1 MSAMTPRARPPIQSA
16 YLDHNATT
24 PLAATARAAINA
36 YLDAPGANPSSVHT
50 LGRSAK
56 AALEAARRQVA
67 VALDVRP
74 AEVVLT
80 SGATEAL
87 HLAVGG
93 MLGAGAHVVTTAIEH
108 PAMYGALDAAGASS
122 VRVAPSADGRVLPD
136 DIARAVLPTT
146 RLVAVIGAQN
156 EIGTLQPLSEIV
168 RAVGE
173 IPVLCDA
180 TQMWGKVALR
190 PRELGLAAVALSGH
204 KVGAPAG
211 IGVLWLASGRCIT
224 PLQRGGAHERG
235 RRAGTENL
243 LGAIGLG
250 ASVAELGARLGSMA
264 RVRALRDRLLEGL
277 RALEPSLVVHGD
289 LDHTLPN
296 TLAFRVQDLPADAVL
311 AGLDLAGICI
321 SAGSACAS
329 GAVEA
334 SPVLRALGLSDSEA
348 RRGLRVS
355 LGPENTDAEVDAA
368 LRAWPDVARR
378 IREAET

>member
-1 MSAMTPRARPPIQSA
+1 MSV

-24 PLAATARAAINA
+24 PLSLSARAAVSA
-36 YLDAPGANPSSVHT
+36 YLSAPGANPSSVHA

-56 AALEAARRQVA
+56 AALEGARRQVA
-67 VALDVRP
+67 LALDVR
-74 AEVVLT
+74 ASEVVFT

-93 MLGAGAHVVTTAIEH
+93 LLGAGAHVVTTAIEH
-108 PAMYGALDAAGASS
+108 PAMYGALDAANALST
-122 VRVAPSADGRVLPD
+122 RVSPNAQGRVSPD
-136 DIARAVLPTT
+136 AVARAVTPST

-156 EIGTLQPLSEIV
+156 ELGTLQPVEDIV
-168 RAVGE
+168 RAVGDL
-173 IPVLCDA
+173 PVLCDA

-190 PRELGLAAVALSGH
+190 PHTLGVSAVALSGH

-211 IGVLWLASGRCIT
+211 IGVLWLASGRCLT
-224 PLQRGGAHERG
+224 PLQRGGSHERG

-250 ASVAELGARLGSMA
+250 ASVAELPARLASMP
-264 RVRALRDRLLEGL
+264 RVRALRDRLLRGL

-289 LDHTLPN
+289 LDAGLPN
-296 TLAFRVQDLPADAVL
+296 TLAFRVPDLPADAVL
-311 AGLDLAGICI
+311 AGLDLEGICV

-334 SPVLRALGLSDSEA
+334 SPVLLALGLSETDA

-368 LRAWPDVARR
+368 LRAWPDVVRR

>member
-1 MSAMTPRARPPIQSA
+1 MSSGERAHARGRSV

-24 PLAATARAAINA
+24 PLAESARRAINA
-36 YLDAPGANPSSVHT
+36 YLDAPGGNPSSVHT
-50 LGRSAK
+50 FGRVAK

-67 VALDVRP
+67 LALDVR
-74 AEVVLT
+74 ATEIVLT

-93 MLGAGAHVVTTAIEH
+93 MVGAGAHVVTTAVEH
-108 PAMYGALDAAGASS
+108 PAMYGALEVARAES
-122 VRVAPSADGRVLPD
+122 VRVAPSTAGRVSPD
-136 DIARAVLPTT
+136 EIARAVLPTT
-146 RLVAVIGAQN
+146 QLVAVIGAQN
-156 EIGTLQPLSEIV
+156 EVGTLQPLREIV
-168 RAVGE
+168 RAVGDV
-173 IPVLCDA
+173 PVLCDA

-211 IGVLWLASGRCIT
+211 IGILWLASGRCIS

-243 LGAIGLG
+243 VGAVGLG
-250 ASVAELGARLGSMA
+250 ASVSDLDARLASMV
-264 RVRALRDRLLEGL
+264 RVRGLRDRLLDGL
-277 RALEPSLVVHGD
+277 RQLEPSLVVHGD
-289 LDHTLPN
+289 LDYALPN
-296 TLAFRVQDLPADAVL
+296 TLAFRVPDLPADAVL
-311 AGLDLAGICI
+311 AALDLEGICV

-329 GAVEA
+329 GAVEV
-334 SPVLRALGLSDSEA
+334 SPVLRALGLSDSDA
-348 RRGLRVS
+348 RRGLRIS
-355 LGPENTDAEVDAA
+355 FGPENCDAEVDAV

>member
-1 MSAMTPRARPPIQSA
+1 MSSVEWARARGRSV

-24 PLAATARAAINA
+24 PLAESARGAISA
-36 YLDAPGANPSSVHT
+36 YLDAPGGNPSSVHT
-50 LGRSAK
+50 FGRVAK

-67 VALDVRP
+67 LALDVR
-74 AEVVLT
+74 ATEIVLT

-93 MLGAGAHVVTTAIEH
+93 MVGAGAHVVTTAVEH
-108 PAMYGALDAAGASS
+108 PAMYGALEVARAVS
-122 VRVAPSADGRVLPD
+122 VRVAPSAAGRVSPD
-136 DIARAVLPTT
+136 EIARAVLPTT
-146 RLVAVIGAQN
+146 QLVAVIGAQN
-156 EIGTLQPLSEIV
+156 EVGTLQPLSEIV

-173 IPVLCDA
+173 VPVLCDA

-211 IGVLWLASGRCIT
+211 IGILWLASGRCIS

-243 LGAIGLG
+243 IGA
-250 ASVAELGARLGSMA
+250 
-264 RVRALRDRLLEGL
+264 GL
-277 RALEPSLVVHGD
+277 RQLEPSLVVHGD
-289 LDHTLPN
+289 LDYALPN
-296 TLAFRVQDLPADAVL
+296 TLAFRVPDLPADAVL
-311 AGLDLAGICI
+311 AGLDLEGICV

-329 GAVEA
+329 GAVEV
-334 SPVLRALGLSDSEA
+334 SPVLRALGLSDSDA
-348 RRGLRVS
+348 RRGLRIS
-355 LGPENTDAEVDAA
+355 LGPENCDAEVDAV